1 MYVCIMH
8 FSIYLDRC
16 SSNPH
21 VLNLMKI
28 RQVVPCVWTD
38 GKS

>member
-1 MYVCIMH
+1 
-8 FSIYLDRC
+8 
-16 SSNPH
+16 
-21 VLNLMKI
+21 MKI